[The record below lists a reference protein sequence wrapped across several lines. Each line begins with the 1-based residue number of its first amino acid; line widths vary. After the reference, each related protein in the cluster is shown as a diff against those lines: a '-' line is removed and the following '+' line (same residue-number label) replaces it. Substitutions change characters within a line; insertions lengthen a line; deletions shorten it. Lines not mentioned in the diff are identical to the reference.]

1 MQSSGARG
9 KGLLAKMW
17 VGSGMLEICLHVDHL
32 SAVHILEA
40 MKIAVWLDVAE
51 NCLVSLNVKN
61 FRRKQTC

>member
-40 MKIAVWLDVAE
+40 MKIAV
-51 NCLVSLNVKN
+51 
-61 FRRKQTC
+61 